1 MRFRKWVCA
10 GGEMKS
16 WAGKMAVV
24 TGGASGIGLAIA
36 RGLVRRGVRVVLADI
51 EEQALGVAA
60 GELRALGGTVATHCA
75 DVADFVQM
83 QALERFCGETFGKV
97 HLLFNNAGVLV
108 MGPTWELSVDDWR
121 WIWGV
126 NVLGVVHG
134 IKAFLPNMMAHGEEA
149 YVVNTGSLASFSG
162 HGDYAPYSASKAAV
176 LSISQSLYSE
186 MRAMR
191 MKVGVSI
198 VCPGTVRTRIHESW
212 RNRPEED
219 ETWSRRDI
227 EDPARLA
234 MSEKYRAQGASADEV
249 AEKVFAGMLAERF
262 YIFTDAYAGG
272 FVRSAYEPAILGN
285 NPVVSTWGVD
295 LRPRE
300 ERERSAW

>member
-1 MRFRKWVCA
+1 
-10 GGEMKS
+10 MKS
-16 WAGKMAVV
+16 WQGKVAVV

-36 RGLVRRGVRVVLADI
+36 RGLVRREVRVVLADI
-51 EEQALGVAA
+51 EETALAVAA
-60 GELRALGGTVATHCA
+60 GQLRMIGGTVETFRA
-75 DVADFVQM
+75 DVADFAQM
-83 QALERFCGETFGKV
+83 QALDTFCKKTFGKV

-126 NVLGVVHG
+126 NVTGVVHG
-134 IKAFLPNMMAHGEEA
+134 IKAFLPGMLAHGEEG

-186 MRAMR
+186 MRAM
-191 MKVGVSI
+191 MTKIDVS
-198 VCPGTVRTRIHESW
+198 VLCPGTVKTRIHESW

-227 EDPARLA
+227 EDLDRIARGEA
-234 MSEKYRAQGASADEV
+234 YRAHGKSADEV
-249 AEKVFAGMLAERF
+249 AEKVFEAMLAKKF
-262 YIFTDAYAGG
+262 YIFTDDYAEP
-272 FVRSAYEPAILGN
+272 FVRAAYGPAIIGR
-285 NPVVSTWGVD
+285 NPIVSTWGPDV
-295 LRPRE
+295 RPLD
-300 ERERSAW
+300 EREPSAW

>member
-1 MRFRKWVCA
+1 
-10 GGEMKS
+10 MKS
-16 WAGKMAVV
+16 WQGKVAVI
-24 TGGASGIGLAIA
+24 TGGASGIGLALA

-51 EEQALGVAA
+51 EKAALAVAA
-60 GELRALGGTVATHCA
+60 GELRSLGGTVETFRV
-75 DVADFVQM
+75 DVREFGQM
-83 QALERFCGETFGKV
+83 QALEAFCVQTFGVV

-121 WIWGV
+121 WVLGV
-126 NVLGVVHG
+126 NVTGVIHG
-134 IKAFLPNMMAHGEEA
+134 IKAFLPGMMAHGEEG

-186 MRAMR
+186 MRAM
-191 MKVGVSI
+191 KTSLGVSV

-227 EDPARLA
+227 DDPERLA
-234 MSEKYRAQGASADEV
+234 MSEKYRAHGKDADQV
-249 AEKVFAGMLAERF
+249 AEIVLEAMLADRF
-262 YIFTDAYAGG
+262 YIFTDDYAEV
-272 FVRSAYEPAILGN
+272 FLRAALEPIATGR
-285 NPVVSTWGVD
+285 NPIVSTWGLDV
-295 LRPRE
+295 RSKE
-300 ERERSAW
+300 EREWSPW